1 MSMEPIDERNAEIAA
16 LKAALESF
24 SKMAKELKKER
35 DEAIADRDI
44 ARLSAQD
51 SDRAHD
57 RMVGE
62 LEKFYKER
70 DDAVAE
76 CKSLWS
82 LVNANKLRAYKAER
96 ERDEAWEAIVGWENK
111 WKCAIEM
118 AAKAEVERDE
128 ARDLAQ
134 QMSESNQV
142 LMADVR
148 FYRKAFE
155 DAK

>member
-62 LEKFYKER
+62 LEKVYK
-70 DDAVAE
+70 
-76 CKSLWS
+76 
-82 LVNANKLRAYKAER
+82 
-96 ERDEAWEAIVGWENK
+96 
-111 WKCAIEM
+111 
-118 AAKAEVERDE
+118 ERDE